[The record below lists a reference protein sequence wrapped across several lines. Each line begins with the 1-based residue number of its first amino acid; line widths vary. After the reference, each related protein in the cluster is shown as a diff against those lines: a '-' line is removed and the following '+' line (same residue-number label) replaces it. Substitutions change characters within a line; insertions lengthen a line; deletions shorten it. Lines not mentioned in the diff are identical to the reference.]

1 MNKLIILYTEAN
13 KGSPVEQ
20 RIRALKKYL
29 SNSGYDVVTQ
39 YAPSCFS
46 EWVKLGAKL
55 FREKR
60 TKLII
65 SMPAFRGWYVL
76 FFPGIKVILDWRDG
90 WSASIREGYGKQY
103 KPSMVKYYLTK
114 GIELAG
120 ITLSRGVIVCTHGL
134 LNYHQKKLPAFL
146 REKITLIP
154 NGSVLERMQVNKN
167 PDIHLKRTITA
178 ICVGKFAE
186 YGSDKCHQVLNT
198 LLKRYP
204 GKLIR
209 LELVG
214 CDVEI
219 NEQFSHKVESSAFEV
234 SIYPRL
240 HEQPLMERLTN
251 ADLGI
256 VVLRS
261 EELEYGTKSFDY
273 VVVGLPILDTFSK
286 NSEFKKYFSG
296 CFDTDFDE
304 DLWRE
309 KSQAYKRQNQLKNYA
324 AGLER
329 MLGDEF

>member
-1 MNKLIILYTEAN
+1 MSKLIIVYTKAN
-13 KGSPVEQ
+13 QGSPVDQ

-29 SNSGYDVVTQ
+29 SNSGYDVVTH
-39 YAPSCFS
+39 YAPNCFS
-46 EWVKLGAKL
+46 EWVKLGVKL
-55 FREKR
+55 FKEKR

-90 WSASIREGYGKQY
+90 WSAAILDGYGKQY
-103 KPSMVKYYLTK
+103 KPNMSKYYLTK
-114 GIELAG
+114 CIELVG
-120 ITLSRGVIVCTHGL
+120 ITLSTGVIVCTHGL
-134 LNYHQKKLPAFL
+134 LNYHQKNLPAVL
-146 REKITLIP
+146 RKKITLIP
-154 NGSVLERMQVNKN
+154 NGSVLKKMHVNN
-167 PDIHLKRTITA
+167 NADITLKKTITA

-186 YGSDKCHQVLNT
+186 YGSDKCHQVVST

-204 GKLIR
+204 DKLMR

-219 NEQFSHKVESSAFEV
+219 NEQFSREVESPTFEV

-240 HEQPLMERLTN
+240 HEQPLMERLLN

-273 VVVGLPILDTFSK
+273 VVSGLPILDTFSK
-286 NSEFKKYFSG
+286 TSEFKKYFSG

-304 DLWRE
+304 ELWRE
-309 KSQAYKRQNQLKNYA
+309 KSESFKRHNQLKNYA
-324 AGLER
+324 TRLKR
-329 MLGDEF
+329 MLENKL